1 MTQIVTVS
9 PTTAAYASQGMR
21 SNTRT
26 GTLFEERIHA
36 WSEDA
41 RTRGDAHVVA
51 VLNVIHPPALAL
63 ALITA
68 PNETPR
74 VTVAEAQRLYE
85 ENGGTAVTEPA

>member
-9 PTTAAYASQGMR
+9 PATAAYASQGMKA
-21 SNTRT
+21 NTRA

-41 RTRGDAHVVA
+41 RNRGDARVVA
-51 VLNVIHPPALAL
+51 ALTVVHPPALAL

-68 PNETPR
+68 PAAAPQ

-85 ENGGTAVTEPA
+85 ENGGTAIAEPA